1 MSYKA
6 IVASIVT
13 FIVAL
18 LTVLTFVVF
27 GERITEG
34 EVGVVLHPSGEK
46 ELLNKGFNLVG
57 LGDKI
62 VVYPTRIQTVET
74 ETTVATKDNKR
85 VTLPVTYTYKVDT
98 ANVLQ
103 IVEDLGSKDI
113 IAVQDTFL
121 NNRINKVVKGTAEG
135 FTILDL
141 VGGNSSEASR
151 VATERSI
158 EELEDNGFIVE
169 DIVFGIPEVDA
180 KTQEAVDL
188 QTQAT
193 QANALKQLENEN
205 AKLDADKKQIEAE
218 ANAKAKITEAT
229 ADAEAN
235 RIRKESLTPEL
246 IQQQMIQKWNG
257 VLPVVGGGSDSII
270 NLPSSFIEGEKA
282 E

>member
-1 MSYKA
+1 MYYEKGA
-6 IVASIVT
+6 IAGFLALLVAVVGVASA
-13 FIVAL
+13 FI
-18 LTVLTFVVF
+18 F

-34 EVGVVLHPSGEK
+34 EIGVVLHPSGEK
-46 ELLNKGFNLVG
+46 ELLDRGFNIIG
-57 LGDKI
+57 IGDKV

-85 VTLPVTYTYKVDT
+85 VVMPVTYTYKVDSE
-98 ANVLQ
+98 NVLQ

-113 IAVQDTFL
+113 EAVQETFL
-121 NNRINKVVKGTAEG
+121 NNRVAKVVKATAES

-141 VGGNSSEASR
+141 VGGNSSEAGR
-151 VATERSI
+151 VATDKAVD
-158 EELEDNGFIVE
+158 ELVDNGFVIE
-169 DIVFGIPEVDA
+169 DVVLGIPEVDA

-205 AKLDADKKQIEAE
+205 AKLDAEKKQIEAE
-218 ANAKAKITEAT
+218 ASAKAKITEAT

-246 IQQQMIQKWNG
+246 IQQQMIQKWDG
-257 VLPVVGGGSDSII
+257 KMPMIQGGDSQPII
-270 NLPSSFIEGEKA
+270 NFSQGEAKA